1 MAPLQIQHPPLQRLA
16 HPLLAA
22 KGVELAVLRLDLIH
36 PTVSGNK
43 WYKLKHNIAALREA
57 GVSRV
62 LSFGGA
68 YSNHLYALAAAGAAL
83 GLETI
88 GCVRG
93 EILEPLNPVLRFARQ
108 QGMALTALTRAQYRL
123 FRDLPD
129 ELLLST
135 ALETVSLRPE
145 AQEILEGIR
154 QSFGEFALIPEGG
167 GNRMAAL
174 GCEEIANYCNWA
186 IFESNAESDSSV
198 KRVVAICCGTAT
210 TMAGVVN
217 GFAQGGI
224 AAGSIPFTQGFSVL
238 RAEGYLRDEL
248 CAKLNHGAAGSNW
261 DIDERF
267 DFGGYGKR
275 PRRLRGFVRR
285 FNSATGIPIEPVY
298 TGKMFYG
305 LWRRIASGEYPRG
318 TQIIAIHTGGVV
330 EASPS
335 ADA

>member
-22 KGVELAVLRLDLIH
+22 EGIELAVLRLDLIH

-43 WYKLKHNIAALREA
+43 WYKLKHNIAPLREA

-93 EILEPLNPVLRFARQ
+93 EILEPLEPSAALRTAAGHGFDCFNSGAIQ
-108 QGMALTALTRAQYRL
+108 AL
-123 FRDLPD
+123 RDLPD

-145 AQEILEGIR
+145 AQEILEGIQ

-174 GCEEIANYCNWA
+174 GCEEIATYCNWA
-186 IFESNAESDSSV
+186 IFESNAAPESSA

-217 GFAQGGI
+217 GFALGGI
-224 AAGSIPFTQGFSVL
+224 AAESIPFTQGFSVL

-248 CAKLNHGAAGSNW
+248 CAKLSQGAAGSNW

-275 PRRLRGFVRR
+275 PRRLRGFVAVSIRR
-285 FNSATGIPIEPVY
+285 QAFRLSQCIQVRCSTGC
-298 TGKMFYG
+298 G
-305 LWRRIASGEYPRG
+305 GESRAG
-318 TQIIAIHTGGVV
+318 NTHGELT
-330 EASPS
+330 
-335 ADA
+335 